1 MKTKQAKRLLALFII
16 IAVCAAVFNADF
28 NDLKDQAFS
37 ADVYAD
43 YDSVTSTTPYE
54 NITGGTLYFKTT
66 KNGDAHVIAIL
77 INDASVTSINIP
89 TRVFNRRTNS
99 TTSYPVTT
107 ITSYAFGE
115 ISQQNPSV
123 RIKSVTLPNTITTLQ
138 QYAFVG
144 LDYLEK
150 IIIPSKVTELPK
162 GAFSGCS
169 RLKEITLPA
178 GLLKVYNDVF
188 YNCSSLEKLTIPAGV
203 TDFGN
208 TVFKNCTSLKTV
220 AFLGNCPTTTSSANV
235 FVGCTSYQY
244 TTYLAGK
251 TGWPGSWWGYPCRM
265 VGSEVVSENES
276 EEVSEE
282 ASEKVSEEV
291 SEPTTQTIETESDD
305 ETVEMPTEEETEP
318 TTFIYDNNGFAGYY
332 DDMGNYI
339 EVYQPCEYDSENN
352 AYHITNAGNLYWFA
366 DYINSSLGMD
376 NLMGGILDN
385 DITVNWGKIDGTNPY
400 VRKWIPIGAAGAG
413 GEFGSFA
420 GVFNGNSHIINGLY
434 CASDDENIYNYS
446 GLFGYLTE
454 SAKVMNVCVE
464 NSYFKAASTGAV
476 AASSNGSMEN
486 CLSVN
491 NTIVAT
497 INAGG
502 VLGVAM
508 ENSSIDGCFCMNSE
522 ISMHSNGE
530 NVPFANGIIGYTAN
544 IAKNCLFHNVKITKE
559 TGEAADKWNGVTEIP
574 DGDANLDGKVNSI
587 DSIASQWLTYSQY
600 NIASCAADMNND
612 HIINEVDTAY
622 ILKAIFT
629 QDHSDEENAEE
640 STQQ

>member
-1 MKTKQAKRLLALFII
+1 MRTKKLSLFLIAAIILTMLFTTFLNAADASYTADLPNVGTFTFTAKYNNTAKRYEATII
-16 IAVCAAVFNADF
+16 KFEPVSTSVKTVEIPEK
-28 NDLKDQAFS
+28 LKES
-37 ADVYAD
+37 Y
-43 YDSVTSTTPYE
+43 YVTA
-54 NITGGTLYFKTT
+54 IG
-66 KNGDAHVIAIL
+66 NGDSN
-77 INDASVTSINIP
+77 NDGIIEGNSSI
-89 TRVFNRRTNS
+89 T
-99 TTSYPVTT
+99 
-107 ITSYAFGE
+107 
-115 ISQQNPSV
+115 
-123 RIKSVTLPNTITTLQ
+123 
-138 QYAFVG
+138 
-144 LDYLEK
+144 K
-150 IIIPSKVTELPK
+150 IIIPSTVTTIYPNAFLYSLGLKTVQIITPSKLTKIGASAFMYCSALESINLP
-162 GAFSGCS
+162 
-169 RLKEITLPA
+169 E
-178 GLLKVYNDVF
+178 GLLTIGRQAF
-188 YNCSSLEKLTIPAGV
+188 MNCSSLKSITIPSTVTNIGSKAFYKCKNLTNIVINGNPDIASDAFPSGV
-203 TDFGN
+203 TPKYEAVEN
-208 TVFKNCTSLKTV
+208 
-220 AFLGNCPTTTSSANV
+220 PTEQQEPVT
-235 FVGCTSYQY
+235 
-244 TTYLAGK
+244 
-251 TGWPGSWWGYPCRM
+251 
-265 VGSEVVSENES
+265 
-276 EEVSEE
+276 E
-282 ASEKVSEEV
+282 ASTEATTLAA
-291 SEPTTQTIETESDD
+291 TTQTEAETESDD

-332 DDMGNYI
+332 DDKGNYI

-464 NSYFKAASTGAV
+464 NSYFKGASTGAV

-486 CLSVN
+486 CMSVN
-491 NTIVAT
+491 NTIVGT
-497 INAGG
+497 IKAGG

-508 ENSSIDGCFCMNSE
+508 ENSSIDGCFCMDSE
-522 ISMHSNGE
+522 ISMQPDSE

-559 TGEAADKWNGVTEIP
+559 TGEAADRWNGVTEIP

-587 DSIASQWLTYSQY
+587 DAIASQWLTYSQY

-612 HIINEVDTAY
+612 HIINEADTAY

-629 QDHSDEENAEE
+629 QDHSDEENEEE

>member
-1 MKTKQAKRLLALFII
+1 MKTKKLSFFLIAAIILTMLFTTFLN
-16 IAVCAAVFNADF
+16 AA
-28 NDLKDQAFS
+28 
-37 ADVYAD
+37 
-43 YDSVTSTTPYE
+43 
-54 NITGGTLYFKTT
+54 
-66 KNGDAHVIAIL
+66 
-77 INDASVTSINIP
+77 DASYTAEVTNVG
-89 TRVFNRRTNS
+89 TFTFTAKKNS
-99 TTSYPVTT
+99 TTNSYEATIIKFEPVSDSVKTVEIPEKLKGSYYVT
-107 ITSYAFGE
+107 AIGNGDNNSTGIIELNSSIT
-115 ISQQNPSV
+115 
-123 RIKSVTLPNTITTLQ
+123 
-138 QYAFVG
+138 
-144 LDYLEK
+144 K
-150 IIIPSKVTELPK
+150 IIIPSTVTTIYPRAFHYSSGLKTVQILSPSKLTKIGASAFMYCSALESINLP
-162 GAFSGCS
+162 
-169 RLKEITLPA
+169 E
-178 GLLKVYNDVF
+178 GLLTIGNQAFRD
-188 YNCSSLEKLTIPAGV
+188 CSSLKSITIPSTVTNIGRKAFYRCKNLTNIVINGNPEYIDSEAFPSGV
-203 TDFGN
+203 TPKYE
-208 TVFKNCTSLKTV
+208 TVEN
-220 AFLGNCPTTTSSANV
+220 PTEQQEPVT
-235 FVGCTSYQY
+235 
-244 TTYLAGK
+244 
-251 TGWPGSWWGYPCRM
+251 
-265 VGSEVVSENES
+265 
-276 EEVSEE
+276 E
-282 ASEKVSEEV
+282 ASTEATTLAA
-291 SEPTTQTIETESDD
+291 TTQTEAETESDD

-508 ENSSIDGCFCMNSE
+508 ENSSIDGCFCMDSE
-522 ISMHSNGE
+522 ISMHFNGE

-559 TGEAADKWNGVTEIP
+559 TGEAADRWNGVTEIP

-587 DSIASQWLTYSQY
+587 DAIASQWLTYSQY

-612 HIINEVDTAY
+612 HIINEADTAY

-629 QDHSDEENAEE
+629 QDHSDEENEEE